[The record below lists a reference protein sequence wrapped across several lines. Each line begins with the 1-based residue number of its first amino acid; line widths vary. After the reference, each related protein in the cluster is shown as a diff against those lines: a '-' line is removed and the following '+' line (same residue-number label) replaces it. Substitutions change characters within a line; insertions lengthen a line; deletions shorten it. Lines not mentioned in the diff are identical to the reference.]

1 MSNEKDDVMGTRLA
15 AETLGVSVRT
25 VQLWVENGTL
35 EAWKTPGKH
44 RRILRSSVEALLAE
58 RADPSS
64 KEAVASPAEAADIL
78 IVEDEATMQAYYEA
92 MFEIVRPDIEL
103 RFADNGFEGLVEFGR
118 KAPALMLLD
127 IDMPGMD
134 GIELIRALGK
144 TDKGETRIVVVSG
157 LSETQIAERGGIP
170 DDIPVLSKPVSVE
183 AVQFILDQCFGDAA
197 STEDGS

>member
-64 KEAVASPAEAADIL
+64 REAAESPPEQADIL

-170 DDIPVLSKPVSVE
+170 DAIPVLSKPVSVE